1 MKTLQ
6 GAKIYVRA
14 LEPTDL
20 DFLYEIENDESLWE
34 VSNTSVPFSK
44 YILTQYLENSHR
56 DIFDVKQL
64 RLVICKKDSDVPVGC
79 IDLFDFEP
87 KHHRVGVGVVIF
99 SEEEKQKGFA
109 LQSIE
114 LVTRY
119 VFQHLNIRTVFANI
133 TEDNTASIQLFEK
146 AGFIKVG
153 VKKDWLFI
161 NRIFKNELRYQLINN
176 VH

>member
-6 GAKIYVRA
+6 GATIYMRA

-64 RLVICKKDSDVPVGC
+64 RLVICKKDSDVIVGC

-114 LVTRY
+114 LVARY

-146 AGFIKVG
+146 AGFTKIG

-161 NRIFKNELRYQLINN
+161 NRKFKNELLYQLINN